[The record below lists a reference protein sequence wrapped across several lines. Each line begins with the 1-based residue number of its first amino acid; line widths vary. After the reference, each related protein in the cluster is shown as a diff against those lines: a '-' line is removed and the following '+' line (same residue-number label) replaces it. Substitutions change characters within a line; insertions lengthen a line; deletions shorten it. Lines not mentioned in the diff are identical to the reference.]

1 MANSEPPEPQR
12 AMDTTDRL
20 DRINSKLLSCL
31 PMRVREYA
39 IIDPQERVVRRRKIA
54 AKASNNRIRNPEII
68 CCGAGFPPYRRG
80 DSTESGRLRP
90 PAPAES
96 CPFRLADAVKI
107 GVTPMPCGPL

>member
-1 MANSEPPEPQR
+1 
-12 AMDTTDRL
+12 MDTTDRL

-68 CCGAGFPPYRRG
+68 CCGAGFPHIAAEIRQSRG
-80 DSTESGRLRP
+80 ACVRQRLP
-90 PAPAES
+90 S
-96 CPFRLADAVKI
+96 LARSAKL
-107 GVTPMPCGPL
+107 MR